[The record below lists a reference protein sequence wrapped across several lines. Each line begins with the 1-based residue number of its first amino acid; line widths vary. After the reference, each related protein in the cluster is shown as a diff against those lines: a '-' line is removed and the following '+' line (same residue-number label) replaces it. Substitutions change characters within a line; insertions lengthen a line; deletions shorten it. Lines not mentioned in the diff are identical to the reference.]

1 MNCRLA
7 PASLL
12 ILAFWVNRVT
22 AIDPYYHTNQE
33 IYDHIVAW
41 QEIYPDT
48 VRVDTIG
55 YSHQDHL
62 PIWAVKLSDNV
73 GEDEDEPTVLL
84 VGQVHAEEILGVEVV
99 LALMDTILTKRL
111 QELYRVWLQ
120 TLEIWLI
127 PTANPEGHQVV
138 MDEWDI
144 AYRKNKH
151 DLNNNGIF
159 DYQPGMGGDLDGVDI
174 NRNFPLNWVHGDTFM
189 QPGGAEAY
197 DYFKG
202 FSPLSET
209 ETQGLWNLGQ
219 REKFSFSVIW
229 HSSRSGANAER
240 VFYPWDWDD
249 SGKTPPDFNVLEST
263 AVNVASRIPRLG
275 TGTYNYFPS
284 DAPRGNQHDNFYASF
299 GTIALLIE
307 CGTENLQPPAA
318 QAQQIVA
325 ANLQGAAWLLNRAA
339 GYGNNPNPNHAQ
351 ITGVVKDA
359 GGNPLPAVVSIAELD
374 GPYLQPR
381 TCDTLYG
388 RYRRYVMP
396 GTYTLRV
403 HLRGYES
410 QETVVTANSSGKI
423 TRNFTLTAKPVY
435 TLSGEVRALG
445 GTTLPAAL
453 FIRGEDVDDT
463 VFVASDG
470 QVHLALPSGGYS
482 LLFDSP
488 GCVPRFD
495 YIPLDQDRYVVFELA
510 PETVVFSDAF
520 EAGLN
525 LWNHGGTNDRWGTEA
540 DTAWG
545 GGAVATESPYAEY
558 SSGTDSWLRIATPLD
573 LTGYVTAALVF
584 DHWYY
589 FEPGYDYAVV
599 EASAN
604 GGSDWDAIIGP
615 FDRQNIGWGKAYGD
629 LNPYCG
635 MPDVRLRWRV
645 WTDGSLNEQG
655 WRLDNIR
662 VTAADTADSA
672 PPDAQMPTEHGLIS
686 VYPNPFNSNFNLLLH
701 LQHPEWVKI
710 ALWDVGGRM
719 AAEVAA
725 GELSAGSHRFNI
737 ALPPTWGAGIYLLRI
752 QRREKTEIRKIL
764 YLK

>member
-453 FIRGEDVDDT
+453 FIRR
-463 VFVASDG
+463 ASPSG
-470 QVHLALPSGGYS
+470 FAVRRIQLAL
-482 LLFDSP
+482 
-488 GCVPRFD
+488 
-495 YIPLDQDRYVVFELA
+495 
-510 PETVVFSDAF
+510 
-520 EAGLN
+520 
-525 LWNHGGTNDRWGTEA
+525 
-540 DTAWG
+540 
-545 GGAVATESPYAEY
+545 
-558 SSGTDSWLRIATPLD
+558 
-573 LTGYVTAALVF
+573 
-584 DHWYY
+584 
-589 FEPGYDYAVV
+589 
-599 EASAN
+599 
-604 GGSDWDAIIGP
+604 
-615 FDRQNIGWGKAYGD
+615 RQ
-629 LNPYCG
+629 P
-635 MPDVRLRWRV
+635 RLR
-645 WTDGSLNEQG
+645 
-655 WRLDNIR
+655 
-662 VTAADTADSA
+662 
-672 PPDAQMPTEHGLIS
+672 P
-686 VYPNPFNSNFNLLLH
+686 
-701 LQHPEWVKI
+701 
-710 ALWDVGGRM
+710 AL
-719 AAEVAA
+719 
-725 GELSAGSHRFNI
+725 
-737 ALPPTWGAGIYLLRI
+737 
-752 QRREKTEIRKIL
+752 
-764 YLK
+764 

>member
-1 MNCRLA
+1 M
-7 PASLL
+7 
-12 ILAFWVNRVT
+12 
-22 AIDPYYHTNQE
+22 
-33 IYDHIVAW
+33 
-41 QEIYPDT
+41 
-48 VRVDTIG
+48 
-55 YSHQDHL
+55 
-62 PIWAVKLSDNV
+62 
-73 GEDEDEPTVLL
+73 
-84 VGQVHAEEILGVEVV
+84 
-99 LALMDTILTKRL
+99 
-111 QELYRVWLQ
+111 
-120 TLEIWLI
+120 
-127 PTANPEGHQVV
+127 
-138 MDEWDI
+138 
-144 AYRKNKH
+144 
-151 DLNNNGIF
+151 
-159 DYQPGMGGDLDGVDI
+159 
-174 NRNFPLNWVHGDTFM
+174 
-189 QPGGAEAY
+189 
-197 DYFKG
+197 
-202 FSPLSET
+202 
-209 ETQGLWNLGQ
+209 
-219 REKFSFSVIW
+219 
-229 HSSRSGANAER
+229 
-240 VFYPWDWDD
+240 
-249 SGKTPPDFNVLEST
+249 
-263 AVNVASRIPRLG
+263 
-275 TGTYNYFPS
+275 
-284 DAPRGNQHDNFYASF
+284 
-299 GTIALLIE
+299 
-307 CGTENLQPPAA
+307 
-318 QAQQIVA
+318 
-325 ANLQGAAWLLNRAA
+325 
-339 GYGNNPNPNHAQ
+339 
-351 ITGVVKDA
+351 
-359 GGNPLPAVVSIAELD
+359 
-374 GPYLQPR
+374 
-381 TCDTLYG
+381 
-388 RYRRYVMP
+388 
-396 GTYTLRV
+396 
-403 HLRGYES
+403 
-410 QETVVTANSSGKI
+410 
-423 TRNFTLTAKPVY
+423 
-435 TLSGEVRALG
+435 
-445 GTTLPAAL
+445 
-453 FIRGEDVDDT
+453 
-463 VFVASDG
+463 
-470 QVHLALPSGGYS
+470 
-482 LLFDSP
+482 LFDSP